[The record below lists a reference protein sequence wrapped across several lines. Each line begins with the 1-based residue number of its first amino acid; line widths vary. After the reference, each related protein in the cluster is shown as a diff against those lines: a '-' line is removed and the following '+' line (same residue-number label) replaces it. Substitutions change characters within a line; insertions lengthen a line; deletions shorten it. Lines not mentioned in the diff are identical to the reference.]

1 MTVIRLSDRLA
12 RLERRRAPVPRGWAN
27 AERQLLALAVERG
40 VDVRDPEALLA
51 LIEEMIERHPD
62 RRSARW

>member
-1 MTVIRLSDRLA
+1 MIRLNDRLA
-12 RLERRRAPVPRGWAN
+12 RLERRRAVVRHRGLGE

-51 LIEEMIERHPD
+51 LIEVMIEQHPD
-62 RRSARW
+62 RRGARQ